1 MHASSF
7 NHHLHQVL
15 FHCDVPDESIFNM
28 DKDVYNG
35 QLIPI
40 DDIPEDGASI
50 AELSTT
56 PPVATHMTNGV

>member
-1 MHASSF
+1 
-7 NHHLHQVL
+7 
-15 FHCDVPDESIFNM
+15 M

-56 PPVATHMTNGV
+56 PPVATHMTNGVQEDEDDGNDDNEVHKGMITTKVPKKF